1 MLLDWKPC
9 SISCSLYIF
18 ASVSTRWRCYWI
30 GNLNIKPVQNDL
42 NEIVF
47 ASPLAGDV
55 IGLETSRRPCGLSA
69 PALNAWSPLA
79 GDVIGLETI

>member
-55 IGLETSRRPCGLSA
+55 LLDWKL
-69 PALNAWSPLA
+69 PADLA
-79 GDVIGLETI
+79 AFLPPH